1 MADRGSSRTDVQV
14 KTRLGLFCD
23 KVMEAGWL
31 LAALLVPLYFDIYS
45 NRVFEPD
52 KLSLLRSIALV
63 MGVAWLIAFLE
74 KWAWPG
80 SNRAAPHPGHLSSA
94 NKGGWKGL
102 VLQMAER
109 NVLAL
114 PTLLLI
120 GALLV
125 STAASVLPAVSL
137 WGSYVR
143 LQGTYTALAYI
154 VVFFIV
160 ASSLRSKA
168 QLERLVFVL
177 IYTSLPISLHG
188 VIQHLKLEFMPW
200 LGDVTARVTST
211 MGNAIFIGA
220 YLIMVIPITFATF
233 SEKITAFSRELSSEQ
248 RGQKGTPWSL
258 AATIIASQSFAL
270 TLIVFQALQLYA
282 SFKPEG
288 APFGSLDQA
297 ILVLALLLLFT
308 PFVFARRAILRQVEC
323 VLLGWILT
331 LQAATV
337 LFSQS
342 RGPMLGLLGGM
353 AVYLVVLAIRRR
365 WRRTLAALLLAGLL
379 GTSFLVVFNLPP
391 VRPGSPGQYRGL
403 LGKPLLAVYNLT
415 HGPLEPLKN
424 VPYLGRLGNLLE
436 TEGGT
441 GKVRL
446 LIWEGATKLI
456 QAESL
461 RTLVGYGPETMFLV
475 YPRFYPPDLAH
486 YEARNASPDRSHNEV
501 MDELVT
507 TGLLGYLAYWLVYC
521 AVAFGALK
529 ILGLTGTLGFW
540 RAMAL
545 GLVAGLLV
553 AALLYT
559 QVLPLAA
566 TPPIPLAFFALLL
579 GYWLWPGV
587 NFFTSKEP
595 PNPQGLLLVGLI
607 AAMVAHFIEIQFG
620 IAIAATRTYF
630 WLYAGMVIALGA
642 MAKNLASRPGASPGD
657 LFTSKETCSPPSP
670 KVKGTV
676 RKQPKG
682 MPAKPA
688 GPAVPRWLPAVTFS
702 LVIGAVLTTMLFDF
716 SWPGQQLPALV
727 PWLLGTAWL
736 TLSLGGT
743 FTGKKTEASLLA
755 KETLVQVLALA
766 LFWAV
771 VFAWLRLNNA
781 IMPAGEINTAWAGS
795 FFYLWV
801 FFLFLLLAWSLY
813 VQESH
818 VGLPFTNQGRLS
830 LPVYS
835 LLAVAGLLVA
845 VNTNLLPVLA
855 DIQFK
860 RGFELYRT
868 GTWERGPETIRAMQ
882 QAVRLA
888 PSQDYF
894 YVFLGG
900 SYLEMARRAPSLP
913 NALRPPYLE
922 AALALR
928 PEQVAQMGREDLLRC
943 GAAVLTQA
951 AKINPIYTDNMA
963 NLARLYSFWMETTAS
978 SEDKPEKFALA
989 EGYYRRATALSP
1001 QAAHLYNEW
1010 AQLYRAA
1017 GRLDDARAKLEQS
1030 LRLDPSFGLTY
1041 LLMGDWY
1048 LAQGQADKAKESFAQ
1063 AVAMTPALQ
1072 GEVGRYYLRNGFYQ
1086 EAIDE
1091 YQRAL
1096 GRGANSFD
1104 ALSALSY
1111 LYDLTGRPAQA
1122 LPYAQQAARL
1132 APTDSV
1138 TRKNLIALY
1147 QKLNML
1153 DQAIAEAKAALKIA
1167 PNDQGLQALLA
1178 SLLEKK

>member
-1 MADRGSSRTDVQV
+1 MANRDSSRFFISKVS
-14 KTRLGLFCD
+14 LFCD

-80 SNRAAPHPGHLSSA
+80 SNRAAPNPGHLSSA
-94 NKGGWKGL
+94 NSWKGL
-102 VLQMAER
+102 LLQMAEH

-114 PTLLLI
+114 PTFLLI
-120 GALLV
+120 IALLV
-125 STAASVLPAVSL
+125 STTASVLPAVSL

-154 VVFFIV
+154 VMFFIV
-160 ASSLRSKA
+160 ASGLHSKA
-168 QLERLVFVL
+168 QLDRLVFVL

-220 YLIMVIPITFATF
+220 YLVMVIPITFATF
-233 SEKITAFSRELSSEQ
+233 SEKVTAFSRELHVQGGRRAGEL
-248 RGQKGTPWSL
+248 P
-258 AATIIASQSFAL
+258 ATRYLLPATCIISQSIAL

-282 SFKPEG
+282 SLKPEG

-297 ILVLALLLLFT
+297 VLALALLLLFT

-323 VLLGWILT
+323 VLLGWILA

-391 VRPGSPGQYRGL
+391 VRPGSPGPYRGL

-415 HGPLEPLKN
+415 HGPLKPLKDA
-424 VPYLGRLGNLLE
+424 PYLGRLGNLLE

-446 LIWEGATKLI
+446 LIWEGATRLI
-456 QAESL
+456 QAEPL

-529 ILGLTGTLGFW
+529 ILGLTGGLGFG

-545 GLVAGLLV
+545 AVVAGLLV
-553 AALLYT
+553 AALLYA

-566 TPPIPLAFFALLL
+566 TPAIPLAFFALLL
-579 GYWLWPGV
+579 SYWLWPGV
-587 NFFTSKEP
+587 KAVASEVE
-595 PNPQGLLLVGLI
+595 PNPLFIVIPAEAGIRLLLVGLV

-630 WLYAGMVIALGA
+630 WLFAGMVIALGA
-642 MAKNLASRPGASPGD
+642 MAKDLARQPVAPPGGFSA
-657 LFTSKETCSPPSP
+657 SKEAGAPPSP
-670 KVKGTV
+670 KAKGTL

-682 MPAKPA
+682 LPAKPA
-688 GPAVPRWLPAVTFS
+688 GPIVPRWLPAVTLS

-743 FTGKKTEASLLA
+743 FTS
-755 KETLVQVLALA
+755 KETDV
-766 LFWAV
+766 
-771 VFAWLRLNNA
+771 
-781 IMPAGEINTAWAGS
+781 
-795 FFYLWV
+795 
-801 FFLFLLLAWSLY
+801 
-813 VQESH
+813 
-818 VGLPFTNQGRLS
+818 S
-830 LPVYS
+830 LPVKQ
-835 LLAVAGLLVA
+835 
-845 VNTNLLPVLA
+845 T
-855 DIQFK
+855 
-860 RGFELYRT
+860 
-868 GTWERGPETIRAMQ
+868 
-882 QAVRLA
+882 
-888 PSQDYF
+888 
-894 YVFLGG
+894 
-900 SYLEMARRAPSLP
+900 
-913 NALRPPYLE
+913 
-922 AALALR
+922 
-928 PEQVAQMGREDLLRC
+928 
-943 GAAVLTQA
+943 
-951 AKINPIYTDNMA
+951 
-963 NLARLYSFWMETTAS
+963 
-978 SEDKPEKFALA
+978 
-989 EGYYRRATALSP
+989 
-1001 QAAHLYNEW
+1001 
-1010 AQLYRAA
+1010 
-1017 GRLDDARAKLEQS
+1017 
-1030 LRLDPSFGLTY
+1030 
-1041 LLMGDWY
+1041 
-1048 LAQGQADKAKESFAQ
+1048 
-1063 AVAMTPALQ
+1063 
-1072 GEVGRYYLRNGFYQ
+1072 
-1086 EAIDE
+1086 
-1091 YQRAL
+1091 
-1096 GRGANSFD
+1096 
-1104 ALSALSY
+1104 
-1111 LYDLTGRPAQA
+1111 
-1122 LPYAQQAARL
+1122 
-1132 APTDSV
+1132 
-1138 TRKNLIALY
+1138 
-1147 QKLNML
+1147 
-1153 DQAIAEAKAALKIA
+1153 
-1167 PNDQGLQALLA
+1167 
-1178 SLLEKK
+1178 